1 MSETSSSFG
10 KHFSDHSNSFESNN
24 IVKNGNR
31 SFPSS
36 EDDINAF
43 KAKLIHQ
50 AIRERLYN
58 SIAQAFLILNKT
70 PHYSIKLFL
79 VFSLCIS
86 SATTTY
92 LIIQSFVDYFKYEVS
107 TTTRTIFEIPS
118 VFPMVTIC
126 QSSPFTTMYAFKFL
140 QEINRE
146 YFKNV
151 SIFNESQMAPLS
163 PEVKFQQIWRLYL
176 LATAKMNDR
185 QFSMDERELLGYNL
199 SEILLSCKY
208 NNQKCDSND
217 FVWTFSSLYG
227 NCFAFN
233 SASNSPIDTKKSYL
247 AGSMYGFKLA
257 FYTNYDNSLAFFN
270 SIFPQGAQ
278 IRIAN
283 SSAFFEENHE
293 SSFDDIF
300 VSPGFS
306 TSISIERAFKFIKAK
321 PYSNCDIEAYESSL
335 SRFNSDLFREISKN
349 REYTQSLCFFE
360 CYQRELIRVC
370 NCSDPWFAS
379 IIDQGP
385 CLTNEE
391 TDCLVKI
398 YNGVFLTSDFI
409 KTKCVPQCPLEC
421 FRKEFKYSISNQII
435 DSWYYNE
442 KLEANK
448 LFSSEIKSRNSS
460 MRESV
465 VAINVYYNSLT
476 YTLSTESQ
484 LRDVVSLLAYVGGI
498 VSLFLGVSF
507 FSIFEVIEVLLNI
520 YYIKKINYVDSRT
533 GEFSLK

>member
-1 MSETSSSFG
+1 
-10 KHFSDHSNSFESNN
+10 
-24 IVKNGNR
+24 
-31 SFPSS
+31 
-36 EDDINAF
+36 
-43 KAKLIHQ
+43 
-50 AIRERLYN
+50 
-58 SIAQAFLILNKT
+58 
-70 PHYSIKLFL
+70 
-79 VFSLCIS
+79 
-86 SATTTY
+86 
-92 LIIQSFVDYFKYEVS
+92 
-107 TTTRTIFEIPS
+107 
-118 VFPMVTIC
+118 
-126 QSSPFTTMYAFKFL
+126 MYAFEFL

-163 PEVKFQQIWRLYL
+163 PEVKFEQIWRLYL

-185 QFSMDERELLGYNL
+185 QFSIDERELLGYNL

-208 NNQKCDSND
+208 NNQKCDSRD
-217 FVWTFSSLYG
+217 FTWKFDRLYG
-227 NCFAFN
+227 NCFVFN
-233 SASNSPIDTKKSYL
+233 SNRNESNRQAFI
-247 AGSMYGFKLA
+247 AGDMFGLKLA
-257 FYTNYDNSLAFFN
+257 FYSNYHQSLSVFN
-270 SIFPQGAQ
+270 SIFPRGAQ
-278 IRIAN
+278 IRIENN
-283 SSAFFEENHE
+283 SFESYE
-293 SSFDDIF
+293 SGFDDIF
-300 VSPGFS
+300 VSPGFT
-306 TSISIERAFKFIKAK
+306 TSISIDRSFKFIKAK
-321 PYSNCDIEAYESSL
+321 PYSNCDIDNNSPQ
-335 SRFNSDLFREISKN
+335 NVDSDLYKQITHISKF
-349 REYTQSLCFFE
+349 EYTQNFCFFQ
-360 CYQRELIRVC
+360 CYQKELIRVC